1 MPFKS
6 KAQRLNPSMVALL
19 VGLAAVP
26 QAFSQSTPYSTDRA
40 STERTV
46 ARLADEYV
54 RETIAAYPEYAFL
67 SGFTLPRH
75 DGLSDNS
82 AAANRAWEKKED
94 RWWQA
99 LAAIDPASLWGKP
112 EWITYGFLREALE
125 TSRASRVCRNDLWPV
140 NQLSGWQAKFTALAE
155 AQPVGTAERR
165 DQALA
170 RWAKLPRYLDN
181 EISRMREGLKLGY
194 STPRHNAE
202 LSLEQLEQVLKPLP
216 AESPFFS
223 PALRDS
229 APGFRSSWERLLRD
243 KINPA
248 IRRYAD
254 YLRSEYLPEARAA
267 IAISTQPNGAACYQA
282 AFRSVTSL
290 NRPPRETYAKGEARV
305 AQHEA
310 EMARIGQEALGTSDV
325 AALRERVDTDSA
337 NRFHSREEMLAF
349 TGDAVARAKAAL
361 PRWFGRLPKAEAE
374 VRPQPEFLEANAPD
388 QYDAPAQD
396 GSRPGIYRINL
407 YQPEKKLR
415 SKTEVTAFHEIY
427 PGHHLQ
433 IALAQEQPAVHPIS
447 QLVGTGAFVEGWGR
461 YAEQLAEEMGLY
473 TSPFARLG
481 RRSWPGHGM
490 VVDPGLHLFGWSRD
504 SAIRYVRA
512 GGWPEAEAMVDR
524 VVVWPAQLT
533 AYDTGALEILGLRE
547 QAKQALGDRFDIREF
562 HDQVLANGAI
572 TLPMLRQV
580 IEHWIASKEN

>member
-1 MPFKS
+1 MTDAVAP
-6 KAQRLNPSMVALL
+6 RLATLLLFLVA
-19 VGLAAVP
+19 APPASP
-26 QAFSQSTPYSTDRA
+26 QSSPYSSGGA
-40 STERTV
+40 PNA
-46 ARLADEYV
+46 ARPVTRIADEYV
-54 RETIAAYPEYAFL
+54 GEVIAAYPEYAFL
-67 SGFTLPRH
+67 GGFTLRRH

-82 AAANRAWEKKED
+82 SAANHAWKQKED
-94 RWWQA
+94 RWWKEV
-99 LAAIDPASLWGKP
+99 AAIDSATLWGKP

-125 TSRASRVCRNDLWPV
+125 ASRGARVCRNELWPM
-140 NQLSGWQAKFTALAE
+140 NQLSGWHTTFTALAE
-155 AQPVGTAERR
+155 AQPVGTAELRS
-165 DQALA
+165 QALA
-170 RWAKLPRYLDN
+170 RWGKLPRYLDN

-194 STPRHNAE
+194 STPRHNVE
-202 LSLEQLEQVLKPLP
+202 LGLEQLERILKTPVT
-216 AESPFFS
+216 ESPYFS
-223 PALRDS
+223 PARRDS
-229 APGFRSSWERLLRD
+229 TPGFRSAWERLLGDR
-243 KINPA
+243 INPA

-254 YLRSEYLPEARAA
+254 YLRSEYLPKARTA
-267 IAISTQPNGAACYQA
+267 IAVAAQPDGEACYQA
-282 AFRSVTSL
+282 AFRSITSL
-290 NRPPRETYAKGEARV
+290 NRAPRETYAKGEARV

-310 EMARIGQEALGTSDV
+310 EMARIGQEAMGTSDV
-325 AALRERVDTDSA
+325 AALRARVDTDSS
-337 NRFHSREEMLAF
+337 NRFHSRDEMLAF
-349 TGDAVARAKAAL
+349 TRDAVARAKAVL
-361 PRWFGRLPKAEAE
+361 PKWFGRLPKAEAE

-407 YQPEKKLR
+407 YQPKNKLR

-433 IALAQEQPAVHPIS
+433 IALAQEQPAGHPIS
-447 QLVGTGAFVEGWGR
+447 RLVGTGAFIEGWGR

-504 SAIRYVRA
+504 SAISYVRN

-533 AYDTGALEILGLRE
+533 AYDTGALEILALRE
-547 QAKQALGDRFDIREF
+547 QARRALGDRFDIREF
-562 HDQVLANGAI
+562 HDQVLGNGAI

-580 IEHWIASKEN
+580 IEHWIASKKR

>member
-1 MPFKS
+1 MAVKF
-6 KAQRLNPSMVALL
+6 AALL
-19 VGLAAVP
+19 PLLVAVP
-26 QAFSQSTPYSTDRA
+26 QAHSPGSPHSRDHP
-40 STERTV
+40 SPERVVT
-46 ARLADEYV
+46 RLADEYV

-82 AAANRAWEKKED
+82 SAANRAWERKED
-94 RWWQA
+94 HWWKEV
-99 LAAIDPASLWGKP
+99 AAVEAASLWGKP

-125 TSRASRVCRNDLWPV
+125 SSRGSRVCRHDLWPT

-155 AQPVGTAERR
+155 AQPVGTAELRE
-165 DQALA
+165 QALA
-170 RWAKLPRYLDN
+170 RWGKLPRYLDN
-181 EISRMREGLKLGY
+181 EIARMREGLRLGY
-194 STPRHNAE
+194 STPRHNVE
-202 LSLEQLEQVLKPLP
+202 LSLEQLEQILKTPL

-223 PALRDS
+223 PAGRDS
-229 APGFRSSWERLLRD
+229 APGFRSSWERLLTG

-254 YLRSEYLPEARAA
+254 YLRSEYLPKARTG
-267 IAISTQPNGAACYQA
+267 IAVSADPDGAACYQA
-282 AFRSVTSL
+282 SFRSMTSL
-290 NRPPRETYAKGEARV
+290 NRSPRETYAKGEARV
-305 AQHEA
+305 AQHET
-310 EMARIGQEALGTSDV
+310 EMARIGQEALGTSNV
-325 AALRERVDTDSA
+325 AALRERVATDVA
-337 NRFHSREEMLAF
+337 NRFDSRDEMLAF
-349 TGDAVARAKAAL
+349 TRDAVARAKAAL
-361 PRWFGRLPKAEAE
+361 PKWFGRLPKAEAE
-374 VRPQPEFLEANAPD
+374 VRPQPAFLEANAPD
-388 QYDAPAQD
+388 QYDPPAQD

-427 PGHHLQ
+427 PGHHLH

-447 QLVGTGAFVEGWGR
+447 QLVGTGAFVEGWGP

-473 TSPFARLG
+473 TSPLARLD

-504 SAIRYVRA
+504 SAISYVRN
-512 GGWPEAEAMVDR
+512 GGWPEAASMVDR

-533 AYDTGALEILGLRE
+533 AYDTGALEILALRE
-547 QAKQALGDRFDIREF
+547 QARRDLGDRFDIREF
-562 HDQVLANGAI
+562 HDQLLANGAI

-580 IEHWIASKEN
+580 IEHWIAAKKQG